1 MKKITLA
8 LLILGMGLG
17 SIAQEKGNEKKE
29 KRENIKA
36 QKIAFI
42 STKLELT
49 TAEAEKFW
57 PVYNESEAE
66 FKALKKE
73 HKAAMGDK
81 KKISEMSDAEVE
93 KLLDKGLVIQ
103 QKELDIRKKYLVK
116 FKTVLPI
123 KKVAKLTRIEHEFRK
138 NLKGN
143 NREKGDRSGPPPPP
157 PGNHR

>member
-1 MKKITLA
+1 M
-8 LLILGMGLG
+8 
-17 SIAQEKGNEKKE
+17 
-29 KRENIKA
+29 
-36 QKIAFI
+36 
-42 STKLELT
+42 
-49 TAEAEKFW
+49 
-57 PVYNESEAE
+57 YNESEAE